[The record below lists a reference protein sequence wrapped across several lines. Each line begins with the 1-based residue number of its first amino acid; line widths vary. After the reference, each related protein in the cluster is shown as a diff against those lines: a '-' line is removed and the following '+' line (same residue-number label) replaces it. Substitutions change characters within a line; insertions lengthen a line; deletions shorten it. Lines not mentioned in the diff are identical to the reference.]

1 VKILFS
7 LCFAAYIVHTML
19 ANRRDDPAHWRFT
32 RGMLLIQTPLFLL
45 ACYFARQHGAFSR
58 DLVSPLHIGAGL
70 LIGHAIFAVS
80 LLITHGV
87 LRDAAAHFLEV
98 GPFLRFLAET
108 PMLMMRFI
116 AVSIT
121 EEIIYRA
128 AAQPLLTAWTGRPM
142 LAVVVVALAFAI
154 VHKHFLK
161 NPPVQS
167 AEFLAF
173 SLLLGGLYYW
183 TNSLSLVVVVHALRN
198 LESLYLEYLMK
209 TEELGDAQRALNA
222 LEQTYQRL
230 PGERV

>member
-1 VKILFS
+1 MRILFF
-7 LCFAAYIVHTML
+7 LCFAAYVVHTML
-19 ANRRDDPAHWRFT
+19 ANRRDDPAHRRVT
-32 RGMLLIQTPLFLL
+32 GAMLLIQTPLLLL
-45 ACYFARQHGAFSR
+45 ACHFAWQRGVFSR

-70 LIGHAIFAVS
+70 LIGHVIFACS

-87 LRDAAAHFLEV
+87 WRDAAAHFVQV
-98 GPFLRFLAET
+98 GPFLRFLVEA
-108 PMLMMRFI
+108 PMIMLRFI
-116 AVSIT
+116 TVSIT

-128 AAQPLLTAWTGRPM
+128 AAQPLLTAWTGRP
-142 LAVVVVALAFAI
+142 LLSIVIVALAFAV
-154 VHKHFLK
+154 VHKHFLR
-161 NPPVQS
+161 NPVVQS
-167 AEFLAF
+167 GEFLAF

-183 TNSLSLVVVVHALRN
+183 TNSLSLVVAVHVLRN